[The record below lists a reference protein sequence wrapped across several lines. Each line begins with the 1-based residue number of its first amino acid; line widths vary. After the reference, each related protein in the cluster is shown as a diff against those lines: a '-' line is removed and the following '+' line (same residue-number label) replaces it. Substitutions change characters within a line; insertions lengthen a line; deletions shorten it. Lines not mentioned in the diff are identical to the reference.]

1 MRNYTIGRMY
11 LFRFLSLLALA
22 SLPLAAQSPK
32 ANAAKV
38 ERGRYLAVEI
48 GKCQECH
55 TPRLETGEH
64 DQERWFK
71 GAVLDFAPLK
81 EVKGWHK
88 TSPDL
93 TPNGKLWAKW
103 GEPALIK
110 YLQTGL
116 TPKGT
121 PAEPP
126 MPTYKLTAADA
137 EAIVAYLK
145 TLK

>member
-1 MRNYTIGRMY
+1 MRT
-11 LFRFLSLLALA
+11 LCSLSLATFATTALLAQG
-22 SLPLAAQSPK
+22 PQTDD
-32 ANAAKV
+32 AAKLV
-38 ERGRYLAVEI
+38 ERGRYLTVEV

-55 TPRLETGEH
+55 TPKLESGEL
-64 DQERWFK
+64 DKERWLK

-88 TSPDL
+88 TSPDI
-93 TPNGKLWAKW
+93 TAAGKLWARW
-103 GEPALIK
+103 GEPALLK

-121 PAEPP
+121 PAAPP
-126 MPTYKLTAADA
+126 MPTYKLDKADA